1 MTSRPSTLGEPPA
14 TPAAQR
20 PLLALRSTVLLPGQT
35 LAVQMAAPR
44 NRALATAL
52 TVPGGELIL
61 ALLPG
66 DEDDL
71 STLRGRIAVRCVAR
85 ARSLPEANVVQLTL
99 DARERVR
106 ILGVDAAPAPG
117 DAARGAEVY
126 PCAEYVAVAD
136 DPADPLVLREQAA
149 RLLAAIDAWCESDPP
164 AEPGILA
171 LLRAYDGHPGAF
183 ADAAAAHL
191 PLRVADRF
199 EVLQRLDVAQ
209 RLRFVTQRV
218 EKEVAR
224 LEVVAEVDSE
234 THARLAQSQRDLF
247 LRQQLRVIQS
257 QLGEADPAERDA
269 AELARRIEAAALPP
283 AVATEARR
291 DAERLRHSGPASA
304 EHQML
309 RTYLDWV
316 LATPWTRS
324 SASADTIVL
333 DAVERALDDQHWG
346 LHEAKERILEH
357 LAVHRLRGGAPSGP
371 ILCFVGPPGTGK
383 TSLGE
388 AIARAMG
395 RRFERVSVGGVRDEA
410 EIRGHRR
417 TYVGAM
423 PGRVVQALRRA
434 EVRDPVLMIDEI
446 DKMSQGGATGDPTA
460 AMLELLDPAHNTAFT
475 DHYLNLPLD
484 VSGVF
489 FLCTAN
495 SLYDIPAPL
504 RDRMEVIRIAGYT
517 AEEKVEIAW
526 RYLLPRLFAAH
537 GLLDTD
543 IQFTDES
550 LAYVAS
556 RYAREAGLRN
566 FERQLARLMRKR
578 ARQKAAGELGA
589 WVMDAARLE
598 VLLGPPP
605 HAADAQD
612 MQPTIGTVTGL
623 AWTTE
628 GGALMTIEA
637 LAVPGRGTLTVTG
650 QLGDVMRESV
660 DAALSYVRSRAASL
674 GIADAD
680 FQRLDVHV
688 HFPAGATPKDGPS
701 AGVAVT
707 LALASALSRRPVR
720 RDVAVT
726 GEVTLRGRVLEV
738 GGVKEKV
745 LAAYRS
751 GLRGVLL
758 PALNLERDLRDLPA
772 EVRARTTL
780 EPMQSMDDVF
790 ARLLLPADTVPAV
803 VVDAD
808 VRPSAAHPDH

>member
-1 MTSRPSTLGEPPA
+1 MVPRPSIPPDRSD
-14 TPAAQR
+14 PAVAVH
-20 PLLALRSTVLLPGQT
+20 PLLALRSTLLLPGQS
-35 LAVQMAAPR
+35 LAVQMGAPR
-44 NRALATAL
+44 NRALADAMA
-52 TVPGGELIL
+52 VPGG
-61 ALLPG
+61 ALLVTLAPTG
-66 DEDDL
+66 DEDL
-71 STLRGRIAVRCVAR
+71 GALRGRIGVRCLVR
-85 ARSLPEANVVQLTL
+85 ARRAPSPDTVQLTL

-106 ILGVDAAPAPG
+106 ILALDEQ
-117 DAARGAEVY
+117 GAY
-126 PCAEYVAVAD
+126 PVAECVPVAD
-136 DPADPLVLREQAA
+136 DVADATVLREAAA
-149 RLLAAIDAWCESDPP
+149 RLLAAIDAWGGADGPL
-164 AEPGILA
+164 EPGTVA
-171 LLRAYDGHPGAF
+171 LLHAYDGHPGAF

-191 PLRVADRF
+191 PLRVEDRF
-199 EVLQRLDVAQ
+199 EVLQRLDVAE

-224 LEVVAEVDSE
+224 AQVAAEVDAE
-234 THARLAQSQRDLF
+234 AHARVAQSQRELF
-247 LRQQLRVIQS
+247 LRQQLRAIHA
-257 QLGEADPAERDA
+257 QLGESDPAERDA
-269 AELARRIEAAALPP
+269 AELSRRIEAAGLPP

-291 DAERLRHSGPASA
+291 DAERLRLSGPASS

-309 RTYLDWV
+309 RSYLDWV
-316 LATPWTRS
+316 LATPWTRTS
-324 SASADTIVL
+324 GSADAIVL
-333 DAVERALDDQHWG
+333 DEVERALDDRHWG

-446 DKMSQGGATGDPTA
+446 DKMSPGGTNGDPTA

-517 AEEKVEIAW
+517 AEEKIEIAW

-537 GLLDTD
+537 GLQDTD
-543 IQFTDES
+543 IQFTDEA
-550 LAYVAS
+550 LAFIAG

-578 ARQKAAGELGA
+578 ARRKAAGELGA
-589 WVMDAARLE
+589 WVMEATRLE
-598 VLLGPPP
+598 SLLGPPP
-605 HAADAQD
+605 HAADAQE
-612 MQPTIGTVTGL
+612 MAPTVGTVTGL
-623 AWTTE
+623 AWTTD

-650 QLGDVMRESV
+650 QLGGVMRESV
-660 DAALSYVRSRAASL
+660 DAALSYVRSRAGSL

-701 AGVAVT
+701 AGAAVT

-751 GLRGVLL
+751 GLSGVLL
-758 PALNLERDLRDLPA
+758 PAVNIERDLRDLPA
-772 EVRARTTL
+772 EVRTRTAL
-780 EPMQSMDDVF
+780 VPIHSMDDVF
-790 ARLLLPADTVPAV
+790 ARLLLPADAAPTVV
-803 VVDAD
+803 IDAD
-808 VRPSAAHPDH
+808 LRPPDLRPDQ